1 MRWVVDDDALVALTA
16 EAVRGDRAA
25 AGALLA
31 HFRPAVVR
39 YCRARLGRVAGT
51 YDMADDVAQEVC
63 LAVYTALPR
72 YRDEGR
78 PFAAFVFGVAAHKV
92 ADAWRAYARI
102 PVPQQEIPD
111 DVDPQPGPEQLAIA
125 GDQVRR
131 ARDLLGQLPQQSRE
145 VVLMRVVAGLSAEE
159 TGAALGMSPGAVR
172 VTQHRALRRLRG
184 LAAEVVG

>member
-1 MRWVVDDDALVALTA
+1 MDDDALVALTA
-16 EAVRGDRAA
+16 DAVGGDRAA

-63 LAVYTALPR
+63 IAVYTALPR

-78 PFAAFVFGVAAHKV
+78 PFAAFVFGVAAHKL
-92 ADAWRAYARI
+92 ADAWRASGRI
-102 PVPQQEIPD
+102 PVPHQEIPD
-111 DVDPQPGPEQLAIA
+111 DVDPRPGPEQQAIV
-125 GDQVRR
+125 GDEVRR
-131 ARDLLGQLPQQSRE
+131 ARDLLTRLPEQSRD

-172 VTQHRALRRLRG
+172 VTQHRALRRLRA